1 MNSRE
6 IEQAVVDNQN
16 LVRFA
21 INRYFPSLRD
31 DEDIFQVGWI
41 GLWRACIGYDSS
53 RSKFSTY
60 AVRCIINEIR
70 VELRNRAKLWGFGD
84 IASLDEPVYFDKDGD
99 EFWAGGYCEDA
110 FTKKPPKTSRG
121 RRKTGRAY
129 RRKMRRKTIQKY
141 RNGNGWIYGPHLC
154 GHWEGNQFVFGS
166 YVKHPQN
173 ASNKVFFKR
182 VSNKKVR
189 RSSGVPT
196 KGNGYRKVFDYW
208 WTID

>member
-70 VELRNRAKLWGFGD
+70 VELRNRAKLWERGPRG
-84 IASLDEPVYFDKDGD
+84 ANTWTV
-99 EFWAGGYCEDA
+99 
-110 FTKKPPKTSRG
+110 KT
-121 RRKTGRAY
+121 
-129 RRKMRRKTIQKY
+129 
-141 RNGNGWIYGPHLC
+141 
-154 GHWEGNQFVFGS
+154 
-166 YVKHPQN
+166 
-173 ASNKVFFKR
+173 
-182 VSNKKVR
+182 
-189 RSSGVPT
+189 
-196 KGNGYRKVFDYW
+196 
-208 WTID
+208 

>member
-1 MNSRE
+1 MS
-6 IEQAVVDNQN
+6 EQRTCV
-16 LVRFA
+16 
-21 INRYFPSLRD
+21 S
-31 DEDIFQVGWI
+31 
-41 GLWRACIGYDSS
+41 
-53 RSKFSTY
+53 
-60 AVRCIINEIR
+60 
-70 VELRNRAKLWGFGD
+70 
-84 IASLDEPVYFDKDGD
+84 PVTN
-99 EFWAGGYCEDA
+99 AA
-110 FTKKPPKTSRG
+110 FTSRLNAECRSPVSSEKISSTTIVVATKSETSSGLERGVEKPSKTNKG

-141 RNGNGWIYGPHLC
+141 RNGNDWIYGPHLC

-173 ASNKVFFKR
+173 ASNKAFFKR

-189 RSSGVPT
+189 RNSGIPT